1 MKSVIQKIFFIKTV
15 SMYSFRDYVFPV
27 SSEMLLIHIPEINT
41 CQYQVMELTNQ
52 IQCIALKPASYVT
65 YCADRA
71 FLLLLLL
78 LLLLFV
84 YTVCISTV
92 KTTKRKYENFI
103 LVKLFSASV
112 QFNVHCFMSS

>member
-1 MKSVIQKIFFIKTV
+1 
-15 SMYSFRDYVFPV
+15 MYSFRDYVFPV
-27 SSEMLLIHIPEINT
+27 SLEMLLIHIPEINT

-52 IQCIALKPASYVT
+52 IQCIALKSASYVT

-78 LLLLFV
+78 LFV
-84 YTVCISTV
+84 YTVGISTV
-92 KTTKRKYENFI
+92 KTTKRKYVNFM

>member
-1 MKSVIQKIFFIKTV
+1 MF
-15 SMYSFRDYVFPV
+15 FPV
-27 SSEMLLIHIPEINT
+27 SLEILLIHIPEINT
-41 CQYQVMELTNQ
+41 CQYQVMELTNE
-52 IQCIALKPASYVT
+52 IQCIALKSASYVT

-71 FLLLLLL
+71 FLLL

-92 KTTKRKYENFI
+92 KTTKTKYVNFI
-103 LVKLFSASV
+103 VVKLFPASV

>member
-1 MKSVIQKIFFIKTV
+1 
-15 SMYSFRDYVFPV
+15 MYSFRDYVFPV
-27 SSEMLLIHIPEINT
+27 SLEILLIQFPEINT

-52 IQCIALKPASYVT
+52 IQSIALKSASYVT

-71 FLLLLLL
+71 FLLL

-92 KTTKRKYENFI
+92 KTTKRKYVNFI